1 MSTKKSTISIVLVLL
16 AAAIAIPSML
26 STPISTAHQ
35 ALAQSNVTQEASSS
49 ANQTGEEMQSG
60 MANTTQE
67 AKSAGN
73 QTGEKA
79 QSAMNQTGE
88 KAQSMLNQTGEGAQS
103 LMNKTGEALQNIN
116 PFK

>member
-1 MSTKKSTISIVLVLL
+1 MFKVLTTTAIIIVT
-16 AAAIAIPSML
+16 IAITSILSSL
-26 STPISTAHQ
+26 STSQQ
-35 ALAQSNVTQEASSS
+35 ALAQGNVTQETTSA

-73 QTGEKA
+73 QTGEEM
-79 QSAMNQTGE
+79 QSGMNKTGE
-88 KAQSMLNQTGEGAQS
+88 EGQSMLNQTGEGAQS
-103 LMNKTGEALQNIN
+103 LMDKAGETLQNIN